1 MNHLIL
7 AAFGTTTR
15 ARMTYDLMNAAI
27 APAFSD
33 CHIHWTYTSPTVRRQ
48 LAANQSSTPNSLS
61 LLLEELN
68 RNHANRIV
76 IQSLH
81 VTPGHEFHRLV
92 RLAATSSVPTA
103 MGMPLLTTPDDY
115 QRLAHCLLPLINSR
129 SESGVLIL
137 GHGTSHPTWTAYPA
151 LENVLRSLSSDR
163 VFVAALEKYPDS
175 STLVDRLAASGY
187 QHVLI
192 IPCLM
197 VAGMH
202 FKRDIV
208 GDGDSSWKK
217 RLERGGMS
225 VTFHEQ
231 GLGMLPGVSDI
242 FCNHIRAAFDSLNNH
257 SSLSTPTP

>member
-1 MNHLIL
+1 MKHLIL

-15 ARMTYDLMNAAI
+15 ARTTYDQMNAAI
-27 APAFSD
+27 EPSFRD
-33 CHIHWTYTSPTVRRQ
+33 CCIHWTYTSPTIRRQ
-48 LAANQSSTPNSLS
+48 LAASQDSTPNSLS
-61 LLLEELN
+61 ILLEELS
-68 RNHANRIV
+68 RDQANRIV

-92 RLAATSSVPTA
+92 KLAAASSVPTS
-103 MGMPLLTTPDDY
+103 MGLPLLTTPEDF
-115 QRLAHCLLPLINSR
+115 QRLAHCLLPLINR
-129 SESGVLIL
+129 RPESAVLIL

-151 LENVLRSLSSDR
+151 LETVLRSLTSDR

-187 QHVLI
+187 QHALI

-208 GDGDSSWKK
+208 GDSDSSWKT
-217 RLERGGMS
+217 RLEREGIG

-242 FCNHIRAAFDSLNNH
+242 FSDHIRAAFDSLINH
-257 SSLSTPTP
+257 